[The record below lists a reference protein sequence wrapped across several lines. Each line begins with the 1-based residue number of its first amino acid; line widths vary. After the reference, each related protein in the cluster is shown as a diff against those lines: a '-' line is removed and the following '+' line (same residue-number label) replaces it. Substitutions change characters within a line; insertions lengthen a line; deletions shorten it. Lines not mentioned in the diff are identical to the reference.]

1 MANSLQT
8 NLNQVMS
15 ESGFQIPDQYFGTT
29 DQNIAQIIAC
39 AQTSA
44 LEIVEAGY
52 QALRAQGSQVLTTAT
67 NYALPSDFLGFVPGT
82 MFQHGRWD
90 VADLPTTE
98 ETWALL
104 NSVTSVASLPIRVRI
119 IGNQLVVK
127 NPQAGATLNFEYM
140 SNAPIKSS
148 GGVSQKTFAADSDIW
163 QLDDRLFQ
171 IETKWRFKK
180 EKGLDWQSDLQE
192 ASVRRATVRAR
203 DQGNSHIVPGRV
215 TVSGEP
221 YANLWVASP

>member
-1 MANSLQT
+1 MANTLQT
-8 NLNQVMS
+8 NLNQVLS
-15 ESGFQIPDQYFGTT
+15 ESGFQIPDSYFGNT
-29 DQNIAQIIAC
+29 DQNVAQILAY
-39 AQTSA
+39 AQTAA
-44 LEIVEAGY
+44 LEIVEGGY
-52 QALRAQGSQVLTTAT
+52 QALRVQGSQVLTTAN
-67 NYALPSDFLGFVPGT
+67 NYPLPSDFLSFVPGT

-127 NPQAGATLNFEYM
+127 NPQSGATINYEYN
-140 SNAPIKSS
+140 SNAPIKSAS
-148 GGVSQKTFAADSDIW
+148 LVSKSSFTADSDIW

-171 IETKWRFKK
+171 LETKWRFKK
-180 EKGLDWQSDLQE
+180 EKGLDWQADLQE
-192 ASVRRATVRAR
+192 SSNRRATVRAR